1 MHARIPRRPPGVRP
15 LALLGLVAF
24 ALIATGCSYTKV
36 DPGARQVLVLGPER
50 IADCEKLGKTQV
62 SVADKLGFIPRHDN
76 AVQKDLDILARNSAS
91 EMGGDTVTRISEPV
105 NGKQTY
111 WVYDCV
117 DE

>member
-1 MHARIPRRPPGVRP
+1 M
-15 LALLGLVAF
+15 L
-24 ALIATGCSYTKV
+24 
-36 DPGARQVLVLGPER
+36 DPER
-50 IADCEKLGKTQV
+50 TAECDRLGKTQV
-62 SVADKLGFIPRHDN
+62 SVTDKLGFIPRHDN
-76 AVQKDLDILARNSAS
+76 AVQEDLDILARNSAD